1 LRETQ
6 GGDLRYLR
14 LRRVARCSVLL
25 AVVASIG
32 RAPWFLNQASSA
44 ASSSVGAGPSCT
56 PAGIGLRYATRYE
69 VGSGYVVNSV
79 AVTGLDS
86 AAFAGQSFVV
96 RLTGDDRDLGEGTIP
111 VTAGE
116 PNPVVAIRE
125 RPAAA
130 SVTGA
135 WVTSRMATR
144 AGCGP

>member
-1 LRETQ
+1 
-6 GGDLRYLR
+6 LRYLR
-14 LRRVARCSVLL
+14 LRRVARSSVLL
-25 AVVASIG
+25 AVGAGIG
-32 RAPWFLNQASSA
+32 LAPGFLNQASSA
-44 ASSSVGAGPSCT
+44 APSSFEGRPSCT
-56 PAGIGLRYATRYE
+56 PAGIGLRYVTRYE

-79 AVTGLDS
+79 AVTGLDT

-111 VTAGE
+111 VTADE
-116 PNPVVAIRE
+116 PNPVVAIPE

-130 SVTGA
+130 AVTGA